1 MEIRQISVNDIKT
14 YEKNAKKHTGNQIE
28 AIANSIKKF
37 GFRQPLVL
45 DGNNEIII
53 GHGRYEAAKLLG
65 YAEIPCVMADDLT
78 PEQVKALRIADNK
91 LNESEW
97 DFDLLSE
104 ELGELGD
111 LDMTDFGF
119 NEAEILELTIDD
131 SPEEI
136 PSTPAQVFAP
146 AATEE
151 YPTFAPSEAPG
162 AASYSPESAST
173 AISKEEIDQYAQNA
187 EKTLTRR
194 VIIVYS
200 SAEEEEFLKAL
211 LEQDKERPLG
221 VVIDVRNIINGKQ
234 GNEQKAAD

>member
-97 DFDLLSE
+97 DFDLLGE
-104 ELGELGD
+104 ELGDLGD

-136 PSTPAQVFAP
+136 PATPAQVFAP

-151 YPTFAPSEAPG
+151 YPNFGESG
-162 AASYSPESAST
+162 NASVSVNSYGGDEPT
-173 AISKEEIDQYAQNA
+173 KEELNTYAERAEQYVS
-187 EKTLTRR
+187 RR
-194 VIIVYS
+194 IIIVYEND
-200 SAEEEEFLKAL
+200 EEEAYIRKMLKVKP
-211 LEQDKERPLG
+211 ENPLK
-221 VVIDVRNIINGKQ
+221 VVYNISEIMTGETE
-234 GNEQKAAD
+234 G

>member
-97 DFDLLSE
+97 DFDLLGE
-104 ELGELGD
+104 ELGNLGD

-136 PSTPAQVFAP
+136 PAAPAQVFAP

-151 YPTFAPSEAPG
+151 YPNFGESG
-162 AASYSPESAST
+162 NASVSMNSYGSDEPT
-173 AISKEEIDQYAQNA
+173 KEELNTYAERA
-187 EKTLTRR
+187 EQQVSRR
-194 VIIVYS
+194 IIIVYEND
-200 SAEEEEFLKAL
+200 EEEAYIRKILKVKP
-211 LEQDKERPLG
+211 ENPLK
-221 VVIDVRNIINGKQ
+221 VVYNISEIMTGDTE
-234 GNEQKAAD
+234 G

>member
-1 MEIRQISVNDIKT
+1 MEIRQISVNDIKV

-136 PSTPAQVFAP
+136 PAAP
-146 AATEE
+146 IQPTYNTGDE
-151 YPTFAPSEAPG
+151 YPVFNSTEAPG
-162 AASYSPESAST
+162 AASYSPESASN

-234 GNEQKAAD
+234 GNEQEAAD

>member
-65 YAEIPCVMADDLT
+65 YADIPCVMADDLT

-97 DFDLLSE
+97 DFDLLGE
-104 ELGELGD
+104 ELGDIGD

-136 PSTPAQVFAP
+136 PATPAQVFAP
-146 AATEE
+146 ATEE

-162 AASYSPESAST
+162 AASYVPEIPAAGIT
-173 AISKEEIDQYAQNA
+173 KEELNNYAQKA
-187 EKTLTRR
+187 EQTLTRR
-194 VIIVYS
+194 VIIVYQS
-200 SAEEEEFLKAL
+200 QEEEQFLKSL
-211 LEQDKERPLG
+211 LKQDTEKPLG
-221 VVIDVRNIINGKQ
+221 VVIDVKYIIG
-234 GNEQKAAD
+234 QKEN